1 MLAEL
6 AACNAAFSVIKTAL
20 ANSGELA
27 SAGKALGT
35 YFNQKNA
42 LEKKVNKKGGGS
54 ELEEF
59 LALEKLKQQEDELRE
74 LMIWQ
79 GRPGLW
85 QDWVQHQ
92 ALAARERKEIEL
104 EATRKKIRQQELI
117 YWWFEVIV
125 GTLMA
130 IGIVGGCFYG
140 VYLWYTWPL
149 PME

>member
-20 ANSGELA
+20 ANSGEIA
-27 SAGKALGT
+27 NAGKALGT

-59 LALEKLKQQEDELRE
+59 LALEKLKQQEIELRE